1 MHLLDRLVKFLE
13 KWGIIIILFIVTL
26 ILLFSLYFQRDL
38 TLNIFEFFLNEKEG
52 AFLTIAGIFI
62 GIYFAI
68 FSFFIGIKPDSVMA
82 DLDDEDILTL
92 VRFLRQSFVGSFAY
106 IFLTLLNFPFLTGVF
121 KICYYFILIDTLLY
135 MLLSALKVGI
145 YMYITFKRDV
155 VNLKDNVE
163 NAREDSYKIRRM
175 LNHFEDFLEN
185 EKRKERELRNERIRN
200 ESNE

>member
-13 KWGIIIILFIVTL
+13 KWGIIILLFIVTL
-26 ILLFSLYFQRDL
+26 SLLCLLYFQRDL
-38 TLNIFEFFLNEKEG
+38 TLDTFEFFLNEKEG

-92 VRFLRQSFVGSFAY
+92 VRYLRQSFVGSFAY
-106 IFLTLLNFPFLTGVF
+106 IFLTLLNFPFLTGVS
-121 KICYYFILIDTLLY
+121 KICFYFILIVSLLY

-145 YMYITFKRDV
+145 YMYITFKEDV
-155 VNLKDNVE
+155 LNLKDNVE
-163 NAREDSYKIRRM
+163 NAREDSYKLQRM
-175 LNHFEDFLEN
+175 LNLFEDFLEE

-200 ESNE
+200 ESDE

>member
-92 VRFLRQSFVGSFAY
+92 VRFLRQSFVGSFVY
-106 IFLTLLNFPFLTGVF
+106 IFLTLLNLPFLTGVF
-121 KICYYFILIDTLLY
+121 KIFYYFILIDTLLY

-155 VNLKDNVE
+155 VNLKDNIE
-163 NAREDSYKIRRM
+163 NVREDSYKIRRM
-175 LNHFEDFLEN
+175 LNLFEDYLEN
-185 EKRKERELRNERIRN
+185 EKRKERELRNETIRN

>member
-1 MHLLDRLVKFLE
+1 MYFLDRLFKFLE
-13 KWGIIIILFIVTL
+13 KWGIIVILFIVTL
-26 ILLFSLYFQRDL
+26 SLLFLLYYQRDL
-38 TLNIFEFFLNEKEG
+38 TLNIFEFLLNQKEG

-92 VRFLRQSFVGSFAY
+92 VRFLRQSFVSSFAY
-106 IFLTLLNFPFLTGVF
+106 IFLTLLNLPFLTGVF
-121 KICYYFILIDTLLY
+121 KICFHFILFSTLLY

-145 YMYITFKRDV
+145 YMYITFKGDI

-163 NAREDSYKIRRM
+163 SAREDSYKIQRM
-175 LNHFEDFLEN
+175 LNFFEDFLEE

-200 ESNE
+200 DSDN

>member
-1 MHLLDRLVKFLE
+1 MHLLDRIVRFLE
-13 KWGIIIILFIVTL
+13 KWGIMIFLFIATL
-26 ILLFSLYFQRDL
+26 VLLCLLYFHRDL
-38 TLNIFEFFLNEKEG
+38 TLNTFKFFLNEKEG

-92 VRFLRQSFVGSFAY
+92 VKYLRHSFVGSFVY

-121 KICYYFILIDTLLY
+121 KICFYFILFVSLLY

-145 YMYITFKRDV
+145 YMYITFKADV
-155 VNLKDNVE
+155 ANLKDNVE
-163 NAREDSYKIRRM
+163 SAREESIKLQRM
-175 LNHFEDFLEN
+175 LNLFEDFLEE
-185 EKRKERELRNERIRN
+185 EKRKERESRNERIRN
-200 ESNE
+200 KDSD

>member
-13 KWGIIIILFIVTL
+13 KWGIIILLFIVTL
-26 ILLFSLYFQRDL
+26 SLFCLLYFQRDL
-38 TLNIFEFFLNEKEG
+38 TLDTFEFFLNEKEG

-92 VRFLRQSFVGSFAY
+92 VRYLRQSFVGSFAY
-106 IFLTLLNFPFLTGVF
+106 IFLTLLNFPFLTGVS
-121 KICYYFILIDTLLY
+121 KICYYFILIVSLLY

-145 YMYITFKRDV
+145 YMYLTFKEDV

-163 NAREDSYKIRRM
+163 NAREDSYKLQRM
-175 LNHFEDFLEN
+175 LNLFEDFLEE

-200 ESNE
+200 ESDE

>member
-1 MHLLDRLVKFLE
+1 MHFLDRLVKFLE
-13 KWGIIIILFIVTL
+13 KWGIIILLFIATL
-26 ILLFSLYFQRDL
+26 SLLCLLYFQRDL
-38 TLNIFEFFLNEKEG
+38 TLNTFEFFLNEKEG

-62 GIYFAI
+62 GIHFAL

-92 VRFLRQSFVGSFAY
+92 VRYLRQSFVGSFAY
-106 IFLTLLNFPFLTGVF
+106 IFLTLLNFPFLTGVL
-121 KICYYFILIDTLLY
+121 KICFHFILIVSLLY
-135 MLLSALKVGI
+135 MLSSALKVGI

-163 NAREDSYKIRRM
+163 NAREDSYRLQRM
-175 LNHFEDFLEN
+175 LNFFEDFLEE

-200 ESNE
+200 ESDE

>member
-1 MHLLDRLVKFLE
+1 MHFLDRLFKFLE

-26 ILLFSLYFQRDL
+26 SLLFLLYFQRDL
-38 TLNIFEFFLNEKEG
+38 TLNIFELLLNEKEG
-52 AFLTIAGIFI
+52 AFLTISGIFI

-92 VRFLRQSFVGSFAY
+92 VRFLRQSFISSFAY
-106 IFLTLLNFPFLTGVF
+106 IFLTLLNLPFLTGVF
-121 KICYYFILIDTLLY
+121 KICFHFILFAALLY

-145 YMYITFKRDV
+145 YMYITFKGDV

-163 NAREDSYKIRRM
+163 NARENSYKIQRM
-175 LNHFEDFLEN
+175 LNFFEDFLEE

-200 ESNE
+200 ESDK